1 MTKQVL
7 FIQGGGAGTYDE
19 WDNKLVDSLQRE
31 LGPGYSVSYPRMPD
45 EGDPGYAAW
54 KAALLE
60 EIGRLD
66 DGAVLVGHSIGGTF
80 LINTLAEAPP
90 KRQLAGVFL
99 IAPPFA
105 GPGGWSMDGIAATMD
120 LGAGRPAGMPIHL
133 YHGSQD
139 DTVPWAHANLY
150 AQALPGAVVHRLDGR
165 DHQLNDDLAE
175 LAADVRA
182 LMQGMQ

>member
-105 GPGGWSMDGIAATMD
+105 GPAGGRCTASRPRWTWAQGGLPARPSICTTAARTTPCRGRMSICMRKRYLARSCIGLMVAITSSMTTWPS
-120 LGAGRPAGMPIHL
+120 LPRT
-133 YHGSQD
+133 S
-139 DTVPWAHANLY
+139 
-150 AQALPGAVVHRLDGR
+150 AL
-165 DHQLNDDLAE
+165 
-175 LAADVRA
+175 
-182 LMQGMQ
+182 